1 MTLAKE
7 IIRITTK
14 TVLNS
19 FKNEGIHP
27 KSNPLHTLMYKT
39 CLTSPRFTLY
49 LLSAHIWWLANSTY
63 CSLPH
68 HQRPQTFAKCISH
81 RNNLLAQHT
90 LRQSV
95 TAYTTK
101 NTQLSLFD
109 KHKLM
114 HNMHTQHFSMLVNNR
129 IQQPRQLVQCE
140 LFNNTERMASNK
152 IPREKAQLQKKYFF
166 IKVLWI
172 FLFIIKT
179 WRVI

>member
-1 MTLAKE
+1 MSCISHKIISSTYLKKAYIRSIYIYKKMTLAKE

-81 RNNLLAQHT
+81 RNNFVSPAYTETKCHCIHNQKYTTFSFWQTQTHAQHAHTT
-90 LRQSV
+90 LLY
-95 TAYTTK
+95 AGK
-101 NTQLSLFD
+101 
-109 KHKLM
+109 
-114 HNMHTQHFSMLVNNR
+114 
-129 IQQPRQLVQCE
+129 
-140 LFNNTERMASNK
+140 
-152 IPREKAQLQKKYFF
+152 
-166 IKVLWI
+166 
-172 FLFIIKT
+172 
-179 WRVI
+179 